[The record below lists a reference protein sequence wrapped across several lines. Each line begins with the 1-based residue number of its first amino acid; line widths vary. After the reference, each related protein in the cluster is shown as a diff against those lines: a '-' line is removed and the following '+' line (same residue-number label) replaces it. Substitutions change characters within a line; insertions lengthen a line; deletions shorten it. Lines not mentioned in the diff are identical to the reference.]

1 MAAPVGGVAPA
12 GGVVSVGATSGAGLG
27 AGGVGGLADGVSDG
41 TTTPGGGGAGS
52 AGGEAP
58 GSAGVVGAGGGGV
71 SCACALTTPKV
82 MPRNDNVHRAAS
94 LVIRSTPSSI
104 ASSVWRWARA
114 LLIALVIVLGLIAG
128 FPTPNSERL
137 AHAPRVIRWLI
148 EGMPRAQNVLLAPFR
163 FVTEDCQI
171 GQRWTL
177 FSTTG
182 GIRYRMEIAA
192 RERRGK
198 RWKLLYRAE
207 DPEHAFMA
215 PLLEYRRVRNGW
227 NPNRRG
233 IKQSYAPFT
242 LWVSRTILE
251 AEPRFDRVRVR
262 MARVQTLER
271 GLGVA
276 ELGDFA
282 YEIEHGR
289 EELQ

>member
-1 MAAPVGGVAPA
+1 
-12 GGVVSVGATSGAGLG
+12 
-27 AGGVGGLADGVSDG
+27 
-41 TTTPGGGGAGS
+41 
-52 AGGEAP
+52 
-58 GSAGVVGAGGGGV
+58 
-71 SCACALTTPKV
+71 
-82 MPRNDNVHRAAS
+82 
-94 LVIRSTPSSI
+94 
-104 ASSVWRWARA
+104 

-128 FPTPNSERL
+128 FPLPNPER
-137 AHAPRVIRWLI
+137 AARTPRVIRWLF
-148 EGMPRAQNVLLAPFR
+148 EGMPRAQSALLTPFR

-198 RWKLLYRAE
+198 RWKLLYRAQ

-233 IKQSYAPFT
+233 IKQSYAPFA
-242 LWVSRTILE
+242 LWAARTILE
-251 AEPRFDRVRVR
+251 SEPRFDRVRLR
-262 MARVQTLER
+262 MARVQILEH
-271 GLGVA
+271 GEGVT

-289 EELQ
+289 EVLE